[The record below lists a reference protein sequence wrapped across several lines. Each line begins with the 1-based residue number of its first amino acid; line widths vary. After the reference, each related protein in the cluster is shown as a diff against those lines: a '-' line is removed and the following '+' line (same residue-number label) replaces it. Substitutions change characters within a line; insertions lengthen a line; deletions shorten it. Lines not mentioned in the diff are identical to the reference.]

1 MKFKKPKFWDYKKP
15 SVFSFF
21 LQIFTVP
28 LIINNYLRE
37 LKDNKSVTRD
47 YSIKTV
53 CVGNIYLG
61 GTGKTPSAIK
71 ISQILNDL
79 KYSTI
84 FVKKHRIETLDEER
98 LLKKYG
104 KVLVSSKRNDS
115 LIEANKS
122 SHVAIFDD
130 GLQDSSINYDLTF
143 VCFNTEAFIG
153 NGMLI
158 PAGPLR
164 EKIDSLKKYD
174 GVFLNG
180 KSTNLENAIIQI
192 KKHNNDIKIFE
203 SSYDFTNLDH
213 LNKNDSY
220 VAFAGIGFPKNFY
233 ETLIEN
239 KINIV
244 KFLEFPDHYKY
255 RPKDIEK
262 IVNISK
268 DLNAKIITTEKDYE
282 RIQEYNYPN
291 IENIKYLKIELK
303 IKNQDNLISFL
314 KESL

>member
-174 GVFLNG
+174 VVFLNG
-180 KSTNLENAIIQI
+180 NNNSNSYIKSLIKRKFPKII
-192 KKHNNDIKIFE
+192 IFE
-203 SSYDFTNLDH
+203 AIYVPINL
-213 LNKNDSY
+213 
-220 VAFAGIGFPKNFY
+220 
-233 ETLIEN
+233 N
-239 KINIV
+239 KINIHKKYLIFSGIGNPESFKTTLQDNKIHV
-244 KFLEFPDHYKY
+244 LKSLEYPDHYNY
-255 RPKDIEK
+255 SNQDINK
-262 IVNISK
+262 IKKIAK
-268 DLNAKIITTEKDYE
+268 KINADILTTEKDYM
-282 RIQEYNYPN
+282 RLNKTTSK
-291 IENIKYLKIELK
+291 NIKFLKIELK
-303 IKNQDNLISFL
+303 IKNEKKFINFL
-314 KESL
+314 KLKICN

>member
-15 SVFSFF
+15 SVFSLF

-115 LIEANKS
+115 LIEA
-122 SHVAIFDD
+122 
-130 GLQDSSINYDLTF
+130 
-143 VCFNTEAFIG
+143 
-153 NGMLI
+153 
-158 PAGPLR
+158 
-164 EKIDSLKKYD
+164 KIDSLKKYD

-213 LNKNDSY
+213 LNKDDSY

-255 RPKDIEK
+255 KPKDIEK